1 MHNVANHRI
10 QIHRGVAGGE
20 KGAVLRPPQAAES
33 KGQEIGRKTGY
44 FKLNNSE
51 NAELNLSKINK

>member
-1 MHNVANHRI
+1 M

-20 KGAVLRPPQAAES
+20 KWAVLRPPQASES

-44 FKLNNSE
+44 FKLNNFE
-51 NAELNLSKINK
+51 TAELNLKKINK